1 MTKLKQIL
9 KAILNYIKE
18 MNRAYL
24 IEWHRE
30 IK

>member
-9 KAILNYIKE
+9 RTIIKEIKE

-24 IEWHRE
+24 KEWHE
-30 IK
+30 CK